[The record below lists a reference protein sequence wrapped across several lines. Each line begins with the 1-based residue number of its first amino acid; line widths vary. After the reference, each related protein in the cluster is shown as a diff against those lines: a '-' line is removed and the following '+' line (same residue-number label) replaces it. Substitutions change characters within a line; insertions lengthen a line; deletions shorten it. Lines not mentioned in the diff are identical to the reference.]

1 MSSNNYPFLTKAA
14 IKESIATDDAFV
26 LKCLVIMD
34 DRQTED
40 EQASHETK
48 WRNKMGWMSSHAVN
62 GGKLAD
68 LVRNGDDL
76 DEEQLEKARG
86 IVCKYSK
93 QLASHFRTAAK
104 DADPELAEA
113 GATFGV

>member
-1 MSSNNYPFLTKAA
+1 MSSNNYPFRTKND
-14 IKESIATDDAFV
+14 IKSQISTDDAFV
-26 LKCLVIMD
+26 VQCLVIMD

-68 LVRNGDDL
+68 LARNGDEL
-76 DEEQLEKARG
+76 DEEQLDKARG
-86 IVCKYSK
+86 MVAKYSK

-113 GATFGV
+113 GTTFGV